1 MKRIPEIYNIV
12 YYFSIPPNNWK
23 GFNSSLKIKYII
35 AVQIFICYLG
45 NKYSLF
51 NNLNMLSCIEG
62 LLQVLISMVVNK
74 VHLAWWPQH
83 ELLELGLCSKE
94 QCNLSIIMDLC
105 QRKTAGTFFSFFISY
120 TKSLST
126 DVNSTLSTVCCAARF
141 SEFSVKLLKYLH
153 ME

>member
-1 MKRIPEIYNIV
+1 MKRIPEIYNVV

-23 GFNSSLKIKYII
+23 GFNSSLKITYTI
-35 AVQIFICYLG
+35 AVQILFVTLVTNIPFIIT
-45 NKYSLF
+45 S
-51 NNLNMLSCIEG
+51 NMCSWIEG

-94 QCNLSIIMDLC
+94 LCNLSIIIELC
-105 QRKTAGTFFSFFISY
+105 QRKTAGTFFLFFISY
-120 TKSLST
+120 TKSFST
-126 DVNSTLSTVCCAARF
+126 DVNSTLSTVCCAAKF
-141 SEFSVKLLKYLH
+141 SGFSVKLLKYLH